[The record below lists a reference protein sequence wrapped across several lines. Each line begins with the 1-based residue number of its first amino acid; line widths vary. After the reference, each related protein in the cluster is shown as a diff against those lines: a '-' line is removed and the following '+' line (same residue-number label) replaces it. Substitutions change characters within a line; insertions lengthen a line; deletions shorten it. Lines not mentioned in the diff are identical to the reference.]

1 MAKEKATI
9 HVQAKLTPSEFEPFQ
24 KVMEE
29 TGIKQATLIRQ
40 VLLANKEFI
49 VEPKETPKDKA
60 RLLFLA
66 NKSSN
71 NINQLAKRV
80 HQAYRADVVSQRL
93 YMETLNGLK
102 SIQHLMTEAVKKC

>member
-1 MAKEKATI
+1 MVKEKATI

-24 KVMEE
+24 KAMNE

-40 VLLANKEFI
+40 VLLANKDFI
-49 VEPKETPKDKA
+49 VEPKEVPKDRA

-80 HQAYRADVVSQRL
+80 HQAYRGGVVSKRL
-93 YMETLNGLK
+93 YMQTLNGLK
-102 SIQHLMTEAVKKC
+102 SIQSLMTKAVKKC